1 MSSNRPKDTSPG
13 EPPEGDPWAAF
24 GYLVA
29 GVGVYGAI
37 GFGLSVWLGGAF
49 WVPVGILVGAA
60 IGMYMVFA
68 RYRFRPSS
76 VEAKPVDKQV
86 NTPIDHDRRAGDDN
100 APDRAGRDDRG
111 EAQ

>member
-1 MSSNRPKDTSPG
+1 MSSNRPIDTSAGG
-13 EPPEGDPWAAF
+13 EPGGDPWAAF

-49 WVPVGILVGAA
+49 WIPVGILVGAA

-68 RYRFRPSS
+68 RYRFRGDGAASGP
-76 VEAKPVDKQV
+76 VEKKP
-86 NTPIDHDRRAGDDN
+86 NTPIDHDRRAAGDDG
-100 APDRAGRDDRG
+100 RAGRDDRG
-111 EAQ
+111 EIR

>member
-37 GFGLSVWLGGAF
+37 ETFHALAS
-49 WVPVGILVGAA
+49 
-60 IGMYMVFA
+60 
-68 RYRFRPSS
+68 
-76 VEAKPVDKQV
+76 
-86 NTPIDHDRRAGDDN
+86 
-100 APDRAGRDDRG
+100 
-111 EAQ
+111 AQNR